1 MAATYT
7 NSVTQEVFL
16 SIAYDPGTVEFAE
29 YTALNN
35 TDNTSWFQEAYITV
49 ITKKTSQICY
59 ELKPELGLDKDPLK
73 LNGLPL
79 LIYMQLLFSSH
90 C

>member
-1 MAATYT
+1 M
-7 NSVTQEVFL
+7 NE
-16 SIAYDPGTVEFAE
+16 GTAGGGWGEGE
-29 YTALNN
+29 YKGK
-35 TDNTSWFQEAYITV
+35 DHQGSWFQEAYITV